1 MQSQGRRRA
10 VQTAMPRLAA
20 ALVGLVLAA
29 LPAAAL
35 AQAPATSSTTTLQPT
50 SRLPAIDPEALGVS
64 IPRITRRL
72 QADAHARS
80 QGDAPLKLEYFVDVY
95 GTAPAWRFFD
105 GQDLVFGGVPS
116 TAPTHAD
123 MLYQLT
129 PQAFRSPVVDFFGLA
144 VAAASAGVRK
154 IDDWRYQRDLRAYQ
168 KLVEAGRNVPAPQP
182 PRQ

>member
-1 MQSQGRRRA
+1 
-10 VQTAMPRLAA
+10 MPRLAA
-20 ALVGLVLAA
+20 ALVGLLLAA
-29 LPAAAL
+29 LPATAL
-35 AQAPATSSTTTLQPT
+35 AQAPSSTT
-50 SRLPAIDPEALGVS
+50 PATPATTAAIAINPEALGVS

-105 GQDLVFGGVPS
+105 DQDLVFGGVPS
-116 TAPTHAD
+116 SAPTHAD
-123 MLYQLT
+123 MIYQLT
-129 PQAFRSPVVDFFGLA
+129 PQAFRSPVADFFGLA
-144 VAAASAGVRK
+144 VAAANAGVRK

-168 KLVEAGRNVPAPQP
+168 KMLEAGRNVPAPQP

>member
-1 MQSQGRRRA
+1 M
-10 VQTAMPRLAA
+10 
-20 ALVGLVLAA
+20 
-29 LPAAAL
+29 
-35 AQAPATSSTTTLQPT
+35 
-50 SRLPAIDPEALGVS
+50 S

-80 QGDAPLKLEYFVDVY
+80 QGDAPLKLEFFVDVY

-105 GQDLVFGGVPS
+105 DQDLVFGGVPS
-116 TAPTHAD
+116 SAPTHAD
-123 MLYQLT
+123 MIYQMT

-144 VAAASAGVRK
+144 VAAANAGVRK

-168 KLVEAGRNVPAPQP
+168 KMLEAGRNVPAPQP